1 VRFPVVVVSRN
12 ISSILWGGGR
22 QSNQTGHLPYRTQGA
37 DCVLFLSVI
46 TSFSILAFPPNAL
59 SFIHSYFLNRNVFLM
74 LKVFWLFMLQHKL
87 AVLLPHASF
96 INNFCQGV
104 VIRDKV
110 KWLRSDFTACT
121 VSQQTVILPT
131 VIKCALITPTGCCKL
146 RHCNYVPFNR
156 RKCYV
161 QNTPSCQSVCH
172 ITSKT
177 KPSVEFLWSSVWQ
190 FVTKG
195 FQASVHFG
203 KTSQ

>member
-1 VRFPVVVVSRN
+1 
-12 ISSILWGGGR
+12 
-22 QSNQTGHLPYRTQGA
+22 
-37 DCVLFLSVI
+37 
-46 TSFSILAFPPNAL
+46 
-59 SFIHSYFLNRNVFLM
+59 M
-74 LKVFWLFMLQHKL
+74 MKVFWLFMLHHKL

-177 KPSVEFLWSSVWQ
+177 KPSVEFLWSSLWQ
-190 FVTKG
+190 FLRKLSSKRPFFLNRLSDCHIFIPRRSILLYFKQETNKIYFYISRTEPVELETQNFRTTKDTYCR
-195 FQASVHFG
+195 FR
-203 KTSQ
+203 SQYCYSYWYCQV